1 VQHGVFRRA
10 GRANRENIV
19 RNAIEADERVSQE
32 LSAMIETL
40 SNDPDSDE
48 VVTLGVVRDRIR
60 QTLAGFAE
68 AERIHLFGDE
78 ETLGAEIDA
87 LIEEYG
93 EDAQAIQLASVKA
106 SEDLSTIIE
115 ALMDD
120 TEEDIALTLGAVRQ
134 AMAAGLVAGLA
145 GDGLIEP
152 DEEQTLLA
160 EIEWLIE
167 RLGEDALAENVL
179 RFE

>member
-1 VQHGVFRRA
+1 M
-10 GRANRENIV
+10 

-32 LSAMIETL
+32 LSAMIEAI
-40 SNDPDSDE
+40 SNDPDIDE
-48 VVTLGVVRDRIR
+48 VVTLGIVRDRIW
-60 QTLAGFAE
+60 QALAGFSD
-68 AERIHLFGDE
+68 AERTHLFGDE
-78 ETLGAEIDA
+78 EMLCAELDA
-87 LIEEYG
+87 LIEEHG
-93 EDAQAIQLASVKA
+93 EDVLAIQLAGVKA

-120 TEEDIALTLGAVRQ
+120 TDEDIALTLGAVRE
-134 AMAAGLVAGLA
+134 AMAGGLVAGLA

-160 EIEWLIE
+160 EIDALIE
-167 RLGEDALAENVL
+167 RLGEDELAENVL

>member
-1 VQHGVFRRA
+1 M
-10 GRANRENIV
+10 

-32 LSAMIETL
+32 LSAVIEAM
-40 SNDPDSDE
+40 SGDPDIDG
-48 VVTLGVVRDRIR
+48 VVTLGVVRDGIR
-60 QTLAGFAE
+60 RTLAGFAE
-68 AERIHLFGDE
+68 AERAHLFGDE
-78 ETLGAEIDA
+78 EMLGAEVDA

-93 EDAQAIQLASVKA
+93 EDALAIQLAAVKA

-120 TEEDIALTLGAVRQ
+120 TDADISLTLGAVRQ
-134 AMAAGLVAGLA
+134 AMADGLVAGLA

-152 DEEQTLLA
+152 EEEQMLLA
-160 EIEWLIE
+160 EIDGLIE
-167 RLGEDALAENVL
+167 RLGEDELAENVL

>member
-1 VQHGVFRRA
+1 M
-10 GRANRENIV
+10 

-32 LSAMIETL
+32 LSALIEAM
-40 SNDPDSDE
+40 SNDPDINE
-48 VVTLGVVRDRIR
+48 VVTLGVVRDGIR
-60 QTLAGFAE
+60 QTLVGFAE
-68 AERIHLFGDE
+68 AERIHRFGDE
-78 ETLGAEIDA
+78 EMLGAEVNA

-93 EDAQAIQLASVKA
+93 EDALAIQLATVKA

-120 TEEDIALTLGAVRQ
+120 TDADIALTLGAVRQ
-134 AMAAGLVAGLA
+134 AMADGLVAGLA

-160 EIEWLIE
+160 EIEGLIE
-167 RLGEDALAENVL
+167 RLGEDALAEDVL